1 MIRKNMEPVFII
13 DSTLRDG
20 EQAPGVAFRRQQK
33 IRIAHMLAEVGVDE
47 IEVGIPAM
55 GEEERETIREIRR
68 LGLPPRL
75 TCWCRAAAGD
85 IQLAGQCGTGGIH
98 ISLPVSPIHIH
109 ALGKSP
115 GGVLDLMREMVSLAR
130 ADFDRVS
137 VGAQDALRADPD
149 YLEAFVAHAEDC
161 GADRVRIADTVGIAS
176 PGAIHRLFR
185 RLAPAAKGISLE
197 FHGHDDLG
205 MATANAVTAAEAGAS
220 ALSVTVNGLGER
232 AGNAPLEEV
241 AAALAFATAGTA
253 RLRTASLPPLCEYVA
268 EASGRSIPPDKPIT
282 GSAAF
287 QHESGIH
294 CAGML
299 KDPLAYQPFPSEA
312 VGRRDTAFVIGKH
325 SGTHV
330 IQHCL
335 RERGITV
342 DRDAARRLL
351 EKVRRAAEAKGGAL
365 SPGELVDIYCREVDR
380 GHARADSEG
389 VSSI

>member
-20 EQAPGVAFRRQQK
+20 EQAPGVAFRREQK
-33 IRIAHMLAEVGVDE
+33 IRIARMLADVGVDE

-75 TCWCRAAAGD
+75 TCWCRATAGD
-85 IQLAGQCGTGGIH
+85 IQLAGKCGTGGVH
-98 ISLPVSPIHIH
+98 ISLPVSPIHLH
-109 ALGKSP
+109 ALGKSA
-115 GGVLDLMREMVSLAR
+115 GRVLDLMREMLDRAR
-130 ADFDRVS
+130 NYFDRVS

-149 YLEAFVAHAEDC
+149 YLEAFVAHAADC

-176 PGAIHRLFR
+176 PGAIHRLFQ
-185 RLAPAAKGISLE
+185 RLVPAAGKMALE

-205 MATANAVTAAEAGAS
+205 MATANAITAVEAGAS

-241 AAALAFATAGTA
+241 AAALAFAAAGVTN
-253 RLRTASLPPLCEYVA
+253 LRTSSLPPLCDYVA
-268 EASGRSIPPDKPIT
+268 QASGRPIPPDKPIT

-312 VGRRDTAFVIGKH
+312 VGRRDAGFVIGKH
-325 SGTHV
+325 SGTHI
-330 IQHCL
+330 IQHRL
-335 RERGITV
+335 RERGIEV
-342 DRDAARRLL
+342 DRNQARRLL
-351 EKVRRAAEAKGGAL
+351 EKVRDAATAKGTAL
-365 SPGELVDIYCREVDR
+365 SSAELVEIYCRE
-380 GHARADSEG
+380 ADAGPACAQLAENASN
-389 VSSI
+389 

>member
-1 MIRKNMEPVFII
+1 MISRNREPVSII

-20 EQAPGVAFRRQQK
+20 EQAPGVAFRREQK
-33 IRIAHMLAEVGVDE
+33 LRIAEMLANVGVDE

-55 GEEERETIREIRR
+55 GEAERETIREIRR

-75 TCWCRAAAGD
+75 TCWCRATAGD
-85 IQLAGQCGTGGIH
+85 IELAAECGTAGIH
-98 ISLPVSPIHIH
+98 VSLPVSPIHIQ
-109 ALGKSP
+109 ALGKSA
-115 GGVLDLMREMVSLAR
+115 GGVLDLMREVVDRAR
-130 ADFDRVS
+130 NDFDQVS
-137 VGAQDALRADPD
+137 VGAQDALRADPE
-149 YLEAFVAHAEDC
+149 YLETFVAHAADC

-176 PGAIHRLFR
+176 PGAIHRLFQ
-185 RLAPAAKGISLE
+185 RLVPAAGKMALE

-205 MATANAVTAAEAGAS
+205 MATANAITAVEAGAS

-241 AAALAFATAGTA
+241 AAALAFATAGVT

-268 EASGRSIPPDKPIT
+268 EASGRPIPPDKPIT

-325 SGTHV
+325 SGTHI

-335 RERGITV
+335 RERGIEV
-342 DRDAARRLL
+342 DRDQARRLL
-351 EKVRRAAEAKGGAL
+351 EKVRDAATAKGTAL
-365 SPGELVDIYCREVDR
+365 SPAELVEIYCRDAGAIPACAHLAEN
-380 GHARADSEG
+380 SPN
-389 VSSI
+389 